1 MGVTELIGNLFDRP
15 IRVLTGQLSEP
26 IDQNMIPQFAKSQIE
41 DGLNT
46 TLDCTAADA
55 HLCRDS
61 RCGRV
66 KIVDKHQMRHRGYS
80 VAVRRRIPTVRRRG
94 GESTGSASGHLAGS

>member
-1 MGVTELIGNLFDRP
+1 
-15 IRVLTGQLSEP
+15 
-26 IDQNMIPQFAKSQIE
+26 
-41 DGLNT
+41 
-46 TLDCTAADA
+46 
-55 HLCRDS
+55 
-61 RCGRV
+61 V